1 SDIDSEVEQQN
12 YSLQNNMEPKNMEE
26 LTVFVQNMLQNVQDK
41 FQLMSDQI
49 LSRID
54 EMGTRIDDLEKN
66 LG

>member
-1 SDIDSEVEQQN
+1 
-12 YSLQNNMEPKNMEE
+12 
-26 LTVFVQNMLQNVQDK
+26 MLQNVQDK

-66 LG
+66 LGEAMHLAGVDPPIGEKWTWVD